1 MAKHYDVDEEFANV
15 QNVDVEDIEVVRPTL
30 IGYVVDKS
38 ASMSDYESDM
48 GEALNLVKNT
58 IEGSKEADEMLVSVT
73 QFADTVKTT
82 GYQGIEDV
90 DIQYTADGWS
100 TKLYDAIVGVQKAL
114 FAGDGSGYMEK
125 LQKNGNRPKAV
136 IFIFTDGYD
145 NDSDYTKNDARKAVE
160 FLQKNEIPV
169 GFIEFGSHAHGIAK
183 ELGIYEQNIKSIN
196 ANPSEL
202 RKIMMATSKSAIS
215 ASKSANV
222 TASDSLFEF

>member
-1 MAKHYDVDEEFANV
+1 MAKHYDVDEEFENV

-114 FAGDGSGYMEK
+114 FAGDGSGFSPPQVFPRTPAPPSHSHYQARM
-125 LQKNGNRPKAV
+125 LPRQKSGLGDFLRRP
-136 IFIFTDGYD
+136 G
-145 NDSDYTKNDARKAVE
+145 
-160 FLQKNEIPV
+160 QC
-169 GFIEFGSHAHGIAK
+169 
-183 ELGIYEQNIKSIN
+183 
-196 ANPSEL
+196 
-202 RKIMMATSKSAIS
+202 
-215 ASKSANV
+215 
-222 TASDSLFEF
+222 

>member
-15 QNVDVEDIEVVRPTL
+15 QNVDIEDIEVVRPTL
-30 IGYVVDKS
+30 VGYIVDKS
-38 ASMSDYESDM
+38 GSMIDYESDM
-48 GEALNLVKNT
+48 GEALNLVKDT
-58 IEGSKEADEMLVSVT
+58 IKGSKEADEMMISVT

-82 GYQGIEDV
+82 GYQKIEDV
-90 DIQYTADGWS
+90 DVQYEAEGC

-114 FAGDGSGYMEK
+114 FAGDGSGYVEK
-125 LQKNGNRPKAV
+125 LLKNGNRPKAV
-136 IFIFTDGYD
+136 IFIFSDGRD

-169 GFIEFGSHAHGIAK
+169 GFIEFGSYAHGIAK
-183 ELGIYEQNIKSIN
+183 ELGIYDQNIKTID

-202 RKIMMATSKSAIS
+202 RKIMMTTSKSGIR